1 MKALITFLIYLY
13 IVLLP
18 FGNLFRIKIVNTV
31 QIVPQDLIVGV
42 IAVCVIYYLIS
53 LRKKVIVNP
62 FLKYQLLFLGFGI
75 VSLLIN
81 SMLYKDISIAVSFLY
96 VVRYVSYLLLFFA
109 GIYFAKKENLLKAI
123 YVALISFL
131 SFGFVQYFFFNDLRP
146 LFYLG
151 WDNHLYRLTSTFFD
165 PNFAGSFLV
174 ILFWLGAY
182 YTISNSFRKSVV
194 HIFILFAS
202 MVGIY
207 LTFSRTSLITL
218 FVGITVFCIIKKK
231 LKMLFLIIIFMTL
244 SVFLLSDTH
253 VEGLNPLRTAS
264 SNGRLTGIVQSLE
277 VFSKSPLYGV
287 GFNAYRYA
295 QLRYG
300 LREPIGATISN
311 ADAGA
316 DNSFLLVLATS
327 GVIGFS
333 FYIMSFVFLI
343 RNYFKNSNSYSH
355 IGIAI
360 VSSLFGGALFTN
372 ILFYTPIIGVF
383 FMLIPLGLG
392 KVKADK

>member
-1 MKALITFLIYLY
+1 
-13 IVLLP
+13 
-18 FGNLFRIKIVNTV
+18 
-31 QIVPQDLIVGV
+31 
-42 IAVCVIYYLIS
+42 
-53 LRKKVIVNP
+53 
-62 FLKYQLLFLGFGI
+62 
-75 VSLLIN
+75 
-81 SMLYKDISIAVSFLY
+81 
-96 VVRYVSYLLLFFA
+96 
-109 GIYFAKKENLLKAI
+109 
-123 YVALISFL
+123 
-131 SFGFVQYFFFNDLRP
+131 
-146 LFYLG
+146 
-151 WDNHLYRLTSTFFD
+151 
-165 PNFAGSFLV
+165 
-174 ILFWLGAY
+174 
-182 YTISNSFRKSVV
+182 
-194 HIFILFAS
+194 
-202 MVGIY
+202 
-207 LTFSRTSLITL
+207 
-218 FVGITVFCIIKKK
+218 
-231 LKMLFLIIIFMTL
+231 MLFLIIIFMTL